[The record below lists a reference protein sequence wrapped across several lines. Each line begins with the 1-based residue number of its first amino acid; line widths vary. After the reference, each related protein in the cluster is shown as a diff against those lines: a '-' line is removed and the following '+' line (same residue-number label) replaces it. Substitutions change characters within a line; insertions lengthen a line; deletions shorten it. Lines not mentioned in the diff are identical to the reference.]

1 MRPGLLLFLGMAA
14 CRSPEAPP
22 SSMVRDRIY
31 QARVAERIP
40 DWAKTRA
47 YLEEAHLWSPGEPE
61 VSLRLGHLL
70 LSAYAEIPRARE
82 LFANSL
88 RRSRARAL
96 HGLGL
101 CSLAEGNQER
111 ALELLSD
118 SMKAAPSAPCARDR
132 ALLLLSLGR
141 SGEAQAALD
150 EVERISRASV
160 ESELLMAAAGRLP
173 APPAAPPEWSYAL
186 ARARLAAA
194 LGSDDRARAE
204 LLEHFSKAYAS
215 PQAMGVAGR
224 ILRQDFVFRRNPA
237 LVETI
242 NSLSQE
248 IP

>member
-1 MRPGLLLFLGMAA
+1 
-14 CRSPEAPP
+14 
-22 SSMVRDRIY
+22 MVRDRIY

-70 LSAYAEIPRARE
+70 LSAYADVPRARE
-82 LFANSL
+82 LFGGCL
-88 RRSRARAL
+88 RRSKARAL

-101 CSLAEGNQER
+101 CALAEGDKTR
-111 ALELLSD
+111 ALDLFAE
-118 SMKAAPSAPCARDR
+118 SMKAAPTAPCARDR
-132 ALLLLSLGR
+132 ALALLALERG
-141 SGEAQAALD
+141 GEAEAALD

-160 ESELLMAAAGRLP
+160 ESELLLAAAGRLP

-194 LGSDDRARAE
+194 QGREDQARTE
-204 LLEHFSKAYAS
+204 LAEHFSKAYAS
-215 PQAMGVAGR
+215 PQAMKLGGR
-224 ILRQDFVFRRNPA
+224 LLHEDFVFGRNLA

-242 NSLSQE
+242 NRLSQE
-248 IP
+248 TP